1 MILETHATSLACA
14 DPFEPVAY
22 IPVKR
27 GVDCGLKRQQACDVD
42 GQIHEVRFVLILQ
55 IDESHI
61 QVAIIRVL
69 CIVESNLV
77 ICAEEVVI
85 E

>member
-55 IDESHI
+55 IEETNI
-61 QVAIIRVL
+61 QVAIISVL
-69 CIVESNLV
+69 AKVKTKLV
-77 ICAEEVVI
+77 IRAEEVVCV
-85 E
+85 